1 MSTNEGRAKAKR
13 VEDIKNTILNF
24 HWEYYGLD
32 HMNDVDPAYARGLAE
47 RIEEVARL
55 EHRFARIET
64 TIAQVQGQLR
74 A

>member
-13 VEDIKNTILNF
+13 VEDIKNTILNL

-32 HMNDVDPAYARGLAE
+32 HMNDVDPAYAQGLAE